1 MRGRRYIRLPQVKLK
16 FPMST
21 STIYS
26 KIAAG
31 EFPAPHRLS
40 ARAVAWDEDEVDA
53 SLKKNVISTRPD
65 ILSATGIDR

>member
-1 MRGRRYIRLPQVKLK
+1 MRRYLRLPELKRK

-21 STIYS
+21 SWIYA
-26 KIAAG
+26 KVAAG

-53 SLKKNVISTRPD
+53 FLEKNTGPARSDAVD
-65 ILSATGIDR
+65 FAFSAR

>member
-1 MRGRRYIRLPQVKLK
+1 MQMRRYLRLPELKRK

-21 STIYS
+21 STIYA

-40 ARAVAWDEDEVDA
+40 SRAVAWDEEEID
-53 SLKKNVISTRPD
+53 SFLKKNVISTRPD
-65 ILSATGIDR
+65 ILTATTSR

>member
-1 MRGRRYIRLPQVKLK
+1 MQMRRYLRLPELKRK

-21 STIYS
+21 SSIYA

-40 ARAVAWDEDEVDA
+40 ARAVAWDEQEIDDFLEKHVE
-53 SLKKNVISTRPD
+53 STRPHT
-65 ILSATGIDR
+65 LALASR

>member
-1 MRGRRYIRLPQVKLK
+1 MRRYLRLPELKRK

-21 STIYS
+21 STIYA

-40 ARAVAWDEDEVDA
+40 SRAVAWDEEEID
-53 SLKKNVISTRPD
+53 SFLKKNVISTRPD
-65 ILSATGIDR
+65 ILTATTSR